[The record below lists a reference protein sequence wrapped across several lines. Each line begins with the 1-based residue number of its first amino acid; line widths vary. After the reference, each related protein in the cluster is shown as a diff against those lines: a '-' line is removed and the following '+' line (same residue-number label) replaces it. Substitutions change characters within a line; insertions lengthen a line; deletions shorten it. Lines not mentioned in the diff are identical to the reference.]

1 MTDDAV
7 VFVGRITAQGASDAV
22 NQLTLWLQ
30 EIQAIAAVAT
40 TIGVLIT
47 LYVAVVREP
56 RKAAAERK
64 RHEAQID
71 ALRHVR
77 GKRVAAHARKVFAS
91 SARTPI
97 FGDSWWTVRI
107 DNTSN
112 AVTTILAVEVK
123 AIDTNGFEV
132 TDGCEQANNTMRFD
146 QAFDRSIHAALSTFT
161 GASERSNRLPP
172 AFKQALR
179 DALVGHF
186 ATEWERILP
195 PNQHTVI
202 AYRTTKPDY
211 TLRVTIDYEDQAG
224 YQWRRTDAR
233 QPERVSMEPL
243 LAASTDATA
252 AGDGAFG
259 CVDDLNR
266 GPRRL
271 PSDA

>member
-1 MTDDAV
+1 MTNDAV

-22 NQLTLWLQ
+22 NQLPLWLQ

-123 AIDTNGFEV
+123 AVDNKGFEV
-132 TDGCEQANNTMRFD
+132 RDGCEQANNTMRFD
-146 QAFDRSIHAALSTFT
+146 QAFDRSVLAALSTFT

-186 ATEWERILP
+186 ATEWERVLP
-195 PNQHTVI
+195 PNQHTVM

-224 YQWRRTDAR
+224 YQWRRTDTG
-233 QPERVSMEPL
+233 QPERISMEPL
-243 LAASTDATA
+243 VAASADRT
-252 AGDGAFG
+252 AGDWR
-259 CVDDLNR
+259 LR
-266 GPRRL
+266 GPR
-271 PSDA
+271 